1 VGDENIT
8 KEANMTPE
16 QFLQSK
22 GIYSEAKVG
31 ADRKPS
37 EPYKFYKIADL
48 IREYIK
54 LTKL

>member
-1 VGDENIT
+1 
-8 KEANMTPE
+8 MTPE

-22 GIYSEAKVG
+22 NIWAEAKVN

-37 EPYKFYKIADL
+37 EPYRHYKVVDL

-54 LTKL
+54 LTKP

>member
-1 VGDENIT
+1 
-8 KEANMTPE
+8 MTPE

-22 GIYSEAKVG
+22 NIWAEVKVN

-37 EPYKFYKIADL
+37 EPYRHYKVTDL

-54 LTKL
+54 LKNYETRG

>member
-1 VGDENIT
+1 
-8 KEANMTPE
+8 MTPE

-22 GIYSEAKVG
+22 GIYSEAKVN